1 MRMRFWIALLPVVV
15 LPATAGAREDRTLSP
30 YFLVLSND
38 PAVDQLPLKS
48 TRADVRIAGVIA
60 QVEVTQVYKNEGQ
73 NTLEAI
79 YVFPASTRAAV
90 YAMKMTIGQRTIAA
104 RIKERE
110 QARQD
115 YEKAKAEGRSAS
127 LLEQQR
133 PNVFQMNVA
142 NILPGDEIR
151 VEFSYTELLVPEE
164 NVYEF
169 VYPTVVGPR
178 YSETSQEGA
187 PDREKFVETPYQK
200 KGESPLYQ
208 FGLDLVL
215 RSGVPIAGIECPSH
229 QIAAQ
234 MMGEKT
240 ASIHL
245 PESTGSG
252 NRDFVL
258 RYSLAGGKIE
268 TGMLLYPGKGEKFFL
283 LMMEPPERVGKKDIV
298 PREYVFIVDVSGSM
312 NGFPL
317 DTAKTLMKN
326 LLSGLRADESFNL
339 VLFAGTS
346 ALFKEKSVPG
356 TEDNL
361 EDALEFLGEREG
373 SGGTSLLPALDRAL
387 KLPRTQGT
395 SRIAVVVTDGYVTAE
410 KEAFEL
416 IRGRMGEMN
425 LFSFGIGS
433 SVNRFLI
440 EGMAKAGMG
449 EPFVVLKPEE
459 SEKTARRFREYIESP
474 VMQGIKLDF
483 LGGFAAYD
491 FEPVSIPDL
500 FASRPI
506 IVYGKYRGEPKGAV
520 VVRGHVPG
528 EQLEGRMEVAEAN
541 SSEDNAALRYLWA
554 RQKIVWLS
562 DMNKLQ
568 RDDARV
574 KQVID
579 LGLKYNLLTDYTSF
593 IAVDTVVRADGTKT
607 ETVKQPL
614 PLPRGVGD
622 RAVGGDRAYAGA
634 VLCESEPLYSSWR
647 LFNFGVNLDLFTVTR
662 SNDGGMI
669 NHFAEVDFL
678 FMFPVFSHF
687 NLYMGFGMGLLAPR
701 ARFGADFYLFDRRD
715 SGPMLKLGGR
725 YILTTW
731 VADAPDDYENFDV
744 EHDFAHGFMGEAG
757 IGWRFVFGR
766 YALQLV
772 GLYLVGPMWP
782 QKGGDARAF
791 GDLNPEGEAVFHGGT
806 ISATFEW

>member
-1 MRMRFWIALLPVVV
+1 MRKGILIAILIVTIPVSAV
-15 LPATAGAREDRTLSP
+15 AQEDKTLSP
-30 YFLVLSND
+30 YFMVFSDD

-48 TRADVRIAGVIA
+48 TRADVRVAGVIA

-73 NTLEAI
+73 NTLEAV

-90 YAMKMTIGQRTIAA
+90 YAMKMTIGQRTIEA

-110 QARQD
+110 EARKD

-133 PNVFQMNVA
+133 PNVFTMNVA

-164 NVYEF
+164 GVYEF

-178 YSETSQEGA
+178 YSETPKEGA
-187 PDREKFVETPYQK
+187 PSHDKFVETPYQK
-200 KGESPLYQ
+200 EGEKPLYN
-208 FGLDLVL
+208 FGMDLVL
-215 RSGVPIAGIECPSH
+215 RSGVPIAKIECPSH

-234 MMGEKT
+234 MTGDKT
-240 ASIHL
+240 AGIHL
-245 PESTGSG
+245 PESTESG

-268 TGMLLYPGKGEKFFL
+268 TGMLLYPGEDEKFFL
-283 LMMEPPERVGKKDIV
+283 LMMEPPERVGKKDVV

-312 NGFPL
+312 HGFPL
-317 DTAKTLMKN
+317 DTAKTLMKD
-326 LLSGLRADESFNL
+326 LLADLRADEFFNL

-346 ALFKEKSVPG
+346 ALFREKSVPG
-356 TEDNL
+356 TKDNL
-361 EDALEFLGEREG
+361 EDALEFLGERKG

-387 KLPRTQGT
+387 KLPRTPGT
-395 SRIAVVVTDGYVTAE
+395 SRIVVVITDGYVTIE

-416 IRGRMGEMN
+416 IRGRMNEMN

-433 SVNRFLI
+433 GVNRFLI
-440 EGMAKAGMG
+440 EGMARAGMG

-459 SEKTARRFREYIESP
+459 SEKTARRFREYISSP
-474 VMQGIKLDF
+474 LMQGIQLELPAAFD
-483 LGGFAAYD
+483 AYD
-491 FEPVSIPDL
+491 IEPASIPDL

-506 IVYGKYRGEPKGAV
+506 IVYGKYRGEPQGAA

-528 EQLEGRMEVAEAN
+528 EQLEGAMDLAEAN
-541 SSEDNAALRYLWA
+541 TSGDNGALRYLWA
-554 RQKIVWLS
+554 RQKIMWLS

-574 KQVID
+574 KQVTD

-614 PLPRGVGD
+614 PLPLGVSD
-622 RAVGGDRAYAGA
+622 RAVGDMMLAGSTVVA
-634 VLCESEPLYSSWR
+634 CEIDPYYSSFSAFR
-647 LFNFGVNLDLFTVTR
+647 FGINLDLFTITA
-662 SNDGGMI
+662 STDGGAI
-669 NHFAEVDFL
+669 NHFAVVDFL
-678 FMFPVFSHF
+678 FMFPVFSHW
-687 NLYMGFGMGLLAPR
+687 NLYIGVGMGLFAPR
-701 ARFGADFYLFDRRD
+701 ARFGADLYLFDRRD

-731 VADAPDDYENFDV
+731 VADEPEDYENFDIK
-744 EHDFAHGFMGEAG
+744 HDFAHGFMGEAG

-766 YALQLV
+766 YALQVV
-772 GLYLVGPMWP
+772 GVYLVGPMWP
-782 QKGGDARAF
+782 QMGGDMRAP
-791 GDLNPEGEAVFHGGT
+791 GDLEPEGEALFHGGT
-806 ISATFEW
+806 VSLTFEW

>member
-1 MRMRFWIALLPVVV
+1 LIVTIPVSAV
-15 LPATAGAREDRTLSP
+15 AQEDKTLSP
-30 YFLVLSND
+30 YFMVFSDD

-60 QVEVTQVYKNEGQ
+60 QVEVTQVYKNEGK

-90 YAMKMTIGQRTIAA
+90 YAMKMTIGQRTIEAQ
-104 RIKERE
+104 IKERE
-110 QARQD
+110 EARQD

-133 PNVFQMNVA
+133 PNVFTMNVA

-164 NVYEF
+164 NIYEF

-178 YSETSQEGA
+178 YSETPKEGA
-187 PDREKFVETPYQK
+187 PSHDKFVETPYQK
-200 KGESPLYQ
+200 EGEKPLYN

-215 RSGVPIAGIECPSH
+215 RSGVPIAKIECPSH

-234 MMGEKT
+234 MTGDKT
-240 ASIHL
+240 AGIHL
-245 PESTGSG
+245 PESTESG

-268 TGMLLYPGKGEKFFL
+268 TGMLLYPGAEEKFFL
-283 LMMEPPERVGKKDIV
+283 LMMEPPERVGMKDVV

-312 NGFPL
+312 HGFPL
-317 DTAKTLMKN
+317 DTAKKLMKD
-326 LLSGLRADESFNL
+326 LLADLRADEYFNL

-346 ALFKEKSVPG
+346 ALFQDKSVPG
-356 TEDNL
+356 TKDNL
-361 EDALEFLGEREG
+361 EDAMEFLGERKG

-387 KLPRTQGT
+387 KLPRTPGT
-395 SRIAVVVTDGYVTAE
+395 SRIVVVITDGYVTVE

-416 IRGRMGEMN
+416 IRLHMNEMN

-433 SVNRFLI
+433 GVNRFLI

-459 SEKTARRFREYIESP
+459 SEKTAKRFGEYISSP
-474 VMQGIKLDF
+474 LMQGIKLEFPAAFD
-483 LGGFAAYD
+483 AYD
-491 FEPVSIPDL
+491 VEPASIPDL

-506 IVYGKYRGEPKGAV
+506 IVYGKYRGESQGAA

-528 EQLEGRMEVAEAN
+528 EQLEGALDLAEAN
-541 SSEDNAALRYLWA
+541 SSGDNGALRYLWA
-554 RQKIVWLS
+554 RQKIMWLS
-562 DMNKLQ
+562 DMNKLH

-574 KQVID
+574 KQVTE

-593 IAVDTVVRADGTKT
+593 IAVDTVVRADGTKS

-614 PLPRGVGD
+614 PLPLGVSD
-622 RAVGGDRAYAGA
+622 RAVGGDMMFYSGSVMLA
-634 VLCESEPLYSSWR
+634 CEMDPYYSSWSAFR
-647 LFNFGVNLDLFTVTR
+647 FGVNLDLFTITG
-662 SNDGGMI
+662 STDNGAI
-669 NHFAEVDFL
+669 NHFGMIDFL
-678 FMFPVFSHF
+678 FMYPMHSHF
-687 NLYMGFGMGLLAPR
+687 NLYVGFGMGLFAPR
-701 ARFGADFYLFDRRD
+701 ARFGADLLLFDRRY
-715 SGPMLKLGGR
+715 SGPIFKLGGR

-731 VADAPDDYENFDV
+731 VADVPDDYENFDS

-766 YALQLV
+766 YALQVV
-772 GLYLVGPMWP
+772 GVYLVGPMWP
-782 QKGGDARAF
+782 QKGGDMRAF
-791 GDLNPEGEAVFHGGT
+791 GDTEPEGRAIFHGGT
-806 ISATFEW
+806 VSLTFEW